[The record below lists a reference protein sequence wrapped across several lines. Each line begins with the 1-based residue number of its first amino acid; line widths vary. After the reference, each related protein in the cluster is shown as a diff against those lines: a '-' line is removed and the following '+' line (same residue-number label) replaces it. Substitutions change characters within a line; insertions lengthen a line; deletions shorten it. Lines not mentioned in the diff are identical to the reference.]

1 MNRRPGTRGRRGNAA
16 SVLQASASGGGVGTS
31 SAGSGGGEVTRAR
44 TGAGAGRSML
54 ALTTAGSA
62 ICGDT
67 MPTATAAEPHVLR
80 NGLPDSVS
88 RRCAHIGHAHF
99 SSPVRCAQQQEAG
112 VSAVRSGSCM
122 EWSVKTYTPAI
133 ASARHQGV
141 RSADRSAP
149 LLPTSSRVYLRFEGQ
164 VKPTHPSGG
173 GFGLMKVA
181 LARSPHPRGRP
192 PPAPIL
198 PDAGRAA

>member
-1 MNRRPGTRGRRGNAA
+1 MRAWRTPRKDEKNDWAPRHPKRRGNAG

-62 ICGDT
+62 ICGGT
-67 MPTATAAEPHVLR
+67 IPTATADAPHVLR

-99 SSPVRCAQQQEAG
+99 SSLARCAQQHEAG
-112 VSAVRSGSCM
+112 VSAVSSGSCM
-122 EWSVKTYTPAI
+122 DWSVRTYTPAI

-141 RSADRSAP
+141 RSADRSVP
-149 LLPTSSRVYLRFEGQ
+149 RLPILSRLYLYPRGQ
-164 VKPTHPSGG
+164 VKPT
-173 GFGLMKVA
+173 
-181 LARSPHPRGRP
+181 RGRDSGEWP
-192 PPAPIL
+192 Q
-198 PDAGRAA
+198 PDR